1 MLTETDLIILSFM
14 RQNAR
19 SSVSKIASET
29 GIATTT
35 VFNRLRMLEDRK
47 IITKY
52 TTLLDYSMLDY
63 HVRVNFAV
71 KARKKFDLLDYVT
84 GHRNVNSVLRLRQD
98 FDYYL
103 ETIFPDMA
111 ELYSFVES
119 LEKFGPER
127 IEEHHM
133 IEDIMQETLFCRN

>member
-71 KARKKFDLLDYVT
+71 VSGEVRA
-84 GHRNVNSVLRLRQD
+84 
-98 FDYYL
+98 
-103 ETIFPDMA
+103 
-111 ELYSFVES
+111 
-119 LEKFGPER
+119 
-127 IEEHHM
+127 
-133 IEDIMQETLFCRN
+133 